1 MPKFHST
8 STSGTPRPEFRVTEE
23 KSPHSILRGH
33 LRDIFPHFEED
44 YRTHAVNPFSGEHF
58 LTGENV
64 QILYMPGFRELARV
78 VIATITDGGKRLARI
93 TADMYG
99 VPELQEPAYSCWCI
113 DVPTCENLRLKSP
126 KIYGQ
131 LLSIPKAIDCPATR
145 RYFSELSMNWNSFP
159 ARRQEIVQTWHNFVN
174 DNLAEALCRNAEEA
188 IKAKVKA
195 IRKQTNEG
203 TQTRMSYE

>member
-1 MPKFHST
+1 MAKFHRTSST
-8 STSGTPRPEFRVTEE
+8 PPDFCIPPE

-44 YRTHAVNPFSGEHF
+44 YRSHAVNPFSGEHF
-58 LTGENV
+58 LTGESV
-64 QILYMPGFRELARV
+64 QVLYMPGFREMARV

-99 VPELQEPAYSCWCI
+99 KPELQEPAYSCWCI
-113 DVPTCENLRLKSP
+113 DVPACEYLRLKAP

-131 LLSIPKAIDCPATR
+131 LLDIPKAIDCPAAH
-145 RYFSELSMNWNSFP
+145 RYFWELSMNWNSFP
-159 ARRQEIVQTWHNFVN
+159 ARRREIVHAWNIFVN

-188 IKAKVKA
+188 IRAKAKV
-195 IRKQTNEG
+195 IRKQTDEG
-203 TQTRMSYE
+203 TQTTISYE